1 MNDMTRPGSANNLPA
16 VINAALPMSAEQ
28 VRDHVNA
35 IQTVMQAVMKKDVHF
50 GTIPGTPT
58 PTLYKPGAEVLCMA
72 FHIDPT
78 YEVEDLSTGDYYR
91 YRVRCIGRHQQ
102 TEIKLGEGMGS
113 ASSSEE
119 KYKWR
124 KAICDEEFEIAS
136 ESRKRIKFG
145 KSKDGGFYKAKQ
157 LRAEPDDIDNTV
169 LKMACKRAHIAMAL
183 NVLAASDI
191 FTQDIEDLPEHLRGE
206 EPQANPEVVA
216 KWVAAAAAAADSEA
230 LKKVWEEGKEV
241 LKNIGDSVAYQAL
254 KKVVEERAAKL
265 KASKPEYPADKFAK
279 NLPGW
284 LAKIKEGEKT
294 AADVLA
300 MIESKNSLTAE
311 QRAAIEGKAGK
322 ADEEAVAAMV
332 EKAAE
337 GEISITDIC
346 KHLKV
351 EKLEGITVAQ
361 LERARAFVADP
372 AGAA

>member
-1 MNDMTRPGSANNLPA
+1 MNDMTRPNNLPVVA
-16 VINAALPMSAEQ
+16 TAAALPMSAEQ

-50 GTIPGTPT
+50 GTIPGTPK
-58 PTLYKPGAEVLCMA
+58 PTLYKPGAEMLCMA
-72 FHIDPT
+72 FHIDPSFQI
-78 YEVEDLSTGDYYR
+78 EDLSTADYYR

-102 TEIKLGEGMGS
+102 TQIKLGEGMGS

-124 KAICDEEFEIAS
+124 KAICDEEFELAP
-136 ESRKRIKFG
+136 ESRKRVKFG
-145 KSKDGGFYKAKQ
+145 KSKDSTGFYKAKQ

-169 LKMACKRAHIAMAL
+169 LKMACKRAHIAMTL

-191 FTQDIEDLPEHLRGE
+191 FTQDIEDLPEHLRSE
-206 EPQANPEVVA
+206 EPTADPDVVA
-216 KWVAAAAAAADSEA
+216 KWVAAATGAADSES
-230 LKKVWEEGKEV
+230 LKKIWDEGKEV
-241 LKNIGDSVAYQAL
+241 LKAIGDSAAYQAL
-254 KKVVEERAAKL
+254 KKVVEERATKL

-294 AADVLA
+294 PADVIA
-300 MIESKNSLTAE
+300 MVESKNSLTAE
-311 QRAAIEGKAGK
+311 QRAAIEGKADPADGK
-322 ADEEAVAAMV
+322 AIAAMV

-337 GEISITDIC
+337 GEISIADIC
-346 KHLKV
+346 KYLKV